1 MARVSAWIF
10 SLMVLLQ
17 PAAPWRGTYE
27 RTARAIDDAAHE
39 APLYPGE
46 DGVERTAA
54 LLVAVAWRESRFD
67 PMARATDCC
76 GESLGLFQVHGT
88 NARRLGLMGV
98 SELFDPLTNARA
110 ALALLAESLRICA
123 KSLPDERLAEYA
135 SGLAL
140 CDVPEAVRDSR
151 AKTRIA
157 ARLLREHPPFWSE
170 ASVSGW

>member
-1 MARVSAWIF
+1 MTIWILQ
-10 SLMVLLQ
+10 LMVLLQ
-17 PAAPWRGTYE
+17 PAAPWRGTYAG
-27 RTARAIDDAAHE
+27 TARAIDDAAHE

-98 SELFDPLTNARA
+98 NELFDPLTNARA

-123 KSLPDERLAEYA
+123 RTPEDERLSEYA
-135 SGLAL
+135 SGRAL

-151 AKTRIA
+151 AKARIA
-157 ARLLREHPPFWSE
+157 ARLMRERPPYWSE
-170 ASVSGW
+170 PLP